1 MRALSRPL
9 HGHLARAT
17 GAASDKRVL
26 TLVPC
31 RYWHRDT
38 ARPDAWPFPTTR
50 VIKMFLYLSDV
61 SDDGGPLGVVPMS
74 HRLPC
79 GPWETL
85 RCSFKSSMT
94 LDAQFRQ
101 DQMPNHYNFAA
112 PAGTALLFDTACW
125 HAAMPNTS
133 GADRHCVIMT
143 WVTSAQASNPTLTPE
158 HMSELEGMGR
168 MTDTLRRLVGAPE
181 A

>member
-1 MRALSRPL
+1 MRALSPPAPRPSGSRNGCTS
-9 HGHLARAT
+9 HVCVCT
-17 GAASDKRVL
+17 S
-26 TLVPC
+26 

-133 GADRHCVIMT
+133 GADRHCVIMG
-143 WVTSAQASNPTLTPE
+143 WQAQAAGPMLTPE
-158 HMSELEGMGR
+158 HMAELEGMGR

>member
-1 MRALSRPL
+1 MGAQPLS
-9 HGHLARAT
+9 
-17 GAASDKRVL
+17 
-26 TLVPC
+26 
-31 RYWHRDT
+31 
-38 ARPDAWPFPTTR
+38 
-50 VIKMFLYLSDV
+50 
-61 SDDGGPLGVVPMS
+61 VVPRS
-74 HRLPC
+74 FRLPC

-133 GADRHCVIMT
+133 GADRHCVIMG
-143 WVTSAQASNPTLTPE
+143 WQAQAAGPMLTPE
-158 HMSELEGMGR
+158 HMAELEGMGR